1 MVAASDLLRMGGE
14 QGTAP
19 MSDGTVH
26 DDAKAKPA
34 VLARSRSLVFAERR
48 LKPRSLARPPADF
61 VAHLIACDLHLGEYR
76 RAMREEPAVG
86 LSRYHAPV
94 ARARSDFEIKV

>member
-1 MVAASDLLRMGGE
+1 
-14 QGTAP
+14 

-26 DDAKAKPA
+26 EDAMAKPA

-61 VAHLIACDLHLGEYR
+61 VAQLIACDLHLGEYR
-76 RAMREEPAVG
+76 RAKRQDPVVG
-86 LSRYHAPV
+86 LSRYHAPLR
-94 ARARSDFEIKV
+94 RARSDFEIKV